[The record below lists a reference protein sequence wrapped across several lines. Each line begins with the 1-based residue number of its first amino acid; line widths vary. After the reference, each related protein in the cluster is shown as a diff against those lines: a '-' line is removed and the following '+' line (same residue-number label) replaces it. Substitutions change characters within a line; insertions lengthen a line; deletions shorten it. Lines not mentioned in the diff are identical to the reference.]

1 MGLKIQLSSEPHHSI
16 YTITAWE
23 LQVENWLVPAVAN
36 NANDASCQSEEPRVI
51 DELSAKG
58 KQMVIALFMAG

>member
-1 MGLKIQLSSEPHHSI
+1 M
-16 YTITAWE
+16 
-23 LQVENWLVPAVAN
+23 PAVAN